1 MTEVGNGRSAQLR
14 QWWRDWLGAE
24 RDPQGTWTVRPRQDD
39 PRGWQDSDLVLHS
52 FGSALGARLLRP
64 TSPHT
69 AEHSPVVIVP
79 FYETASLVGEPCTRT
94 ARRPAGRPTQAYA
107 VELARRGI
115 AALAVPWW
123 FETAVADSPARG
135 LAERYGPPAAAH
147 AAAQDRTA
155 LGRSIGDLFLAVD
168 ALLDQ
173 DWVDPDRIG
182 VHGHSL
188 GGKLALHLA
197 ALDERVAAAVA
208 HEPGLGLQHS
218 NWDAPW
224 YLGAHQPVGRDHD
237 ELLGLVAPRPF
248 LLGAGGDSDGDHN
261 ADLVRRAADS
271 WPAGQGPEVLRHDGG
286 HPLTEDVLA
295 RTISW
300 LAEALRRPS
309 PPPPPARG
317 AA

>member
-1 MTEVGNGRSAQLR
+1 MTSDARSVR
-14 QWWRDWLGAE
+14 VQWWRDWLGAE
-24 RDPQGTWTVRPRQDD
+24 RDPRGTWSLHPRPDN
-39 PRGWQDSDLVLHS
+39 PEGWQDADLVLHS
-52 FGSALGARLLRP
+52 YGTDLGARLLRP
-64 TSPHT
+64 VPTGRQQR
-69 AEHSPVVIVP
+69 SPVVIVP
-79 FYETASLVGEPCTRT
+79 FYETATLVGEPCLRT
-94 ARRPAGRPTQAYA
+94 AQRPPDRPTQAYA
-107 VELARRGI
+107 VELARRGV

-123 FETAVADSPARG
+123 FEQMAAGSPARN

-155 LGRSIGDLFLAVD
+155 LGRSIADLFLAVD

-173 DWVDPDRIG
+173 DWVDPERIG

-197 ALDERVAAAVA
+197 ALDDRVAAGVA

-224 YLGAHQPVGRDHD
+224 YLGTHLPEEVDHD

-248 LLGAGGDSDGDHN
+248 LIGAGGDSDGEHN
-261 ADLVRRAADS
+261 ADLVRRAADW
-271 WPAGQGPEVLRHDGG
+271 WPAGQGPQVLRHEDG
-286 HPLTEDVLA
+286 HPLTEEVLS

-300 LAEALRRPS
+300 LAEALQRPDAS
-309 PPPPPARG
+309 RPPAPP